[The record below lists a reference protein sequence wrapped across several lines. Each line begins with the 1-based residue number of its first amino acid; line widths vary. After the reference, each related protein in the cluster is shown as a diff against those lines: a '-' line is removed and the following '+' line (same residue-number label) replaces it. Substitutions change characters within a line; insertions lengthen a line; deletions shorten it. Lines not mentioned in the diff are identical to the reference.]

1 MTTQNESTD
10 PTIGGWRET
19 LLSVAELDHWVTFY
33 TQFDAW
39 KIIYEGPVTAQRLAH
54 MEIPKGIGAHEIL
67 VGHGDARHGNV
78 RLIRFDNAPGNP
90 VIRSVGRP
98 WETGGWFDLN
108 VFVDNL
114 KERCAQFRHLG
125 WSDVSDPILYDF
137 KSRTVKEWLAFG
149 ADGVVLALVERVHP
163 PLERQL
169 QPGMFGQHTN
179 STQIVDDFNAA
190 RSFYIDLLG
199 FKPDLEIID
208 EPMQPEP
215 GPNLLGFPE
224 ELAANQRW
232 NVSVLKASGP
242 EGGNIEIVSLPGASG
257 RNFAGLANPPNRGII
272 SHLFPVDCIGNL
284 HQKLMRA
291 GVEIIK
297 PPAQINLPPDGD
309 TQLMT
314 VRRPDGVRL
323 DFYANC

>member
-19 LLSVAELDHWVTFY
+19 LLSVAELDDWVTFY

-54 MEIPKGIGAHEIL
+54 MEIPRGIGAHEVL

-78 RLIRFDNAPGNP
+78 RLIRFDAAANNP
-90 VIRSVGRP
+90 VIRSFGRP

-108 VFVDNL
+108 VYVDNL
-114 KERCAQFRHLG
+114 DERCAQFRQLG
-125 WSDVSDPILYDF
+125 WSDVADPIQYDF
-137 KSRTVKEWLAFG
+137 KSRTLKEWLAFG

-163 PLERQL
+163 PLAREL
-169 QPGMFGQHTN
+169 QPGMFGRHTN

-190 RSFYIDLLG
+190 RSFYTDLLG
-199 FKPDLEIID
+199 FQPYLEIID
-208 EPMQPEP
+208 EPMLSEA
-215 GPNLLGFPE
+215 GPNLLGLPE
-224 ELAANQRW
+224 ELATRQRW

-242 EGGNIEIVSLPGASG
+242 EGGNVEIISLPGASG

-272 SHLFPVDCIGNL
+272 SHLFPVDSIESL
-284 HQKLMRA
+284 HQKLLRT
-291 GVEIIK
+291 GIEIIK
-297 PPAQINLPPDGD
+297 SPTQVDMPPDGD
-309 TQLMT
+309 IQLMT
-314 VRRPDGVRL
+314 VRGPGGVRL
-323 DFYANC
+323 DFYAEC